1 MEPIKFRVYTISN
14 TGLRHCDSSKS
25 IYTTYKGSKASTET
39 AAVRRGT
46 RVGAGA
52 AERQRQ
58 RSINIRKDGVQ
69 GGHIARG
76 RKKLK
81 YKQQNSFTMITCQA
95 DSWSEGMMPDLI

>member
-1 MEPIKFRVYTISN
+1 MKQR
-14 TGLRHCDSSKS
+14 LCDEAVVLGRGQQKD
-25 IYTTYKGSKASTET
+25 KDNGRSTLE
-39 AAVRRGT
+39 
-46 RVGAGA
+46 
-52 AERQRQ
+52 
-58 RSINIRKDGVQ
+58 KDGVQ